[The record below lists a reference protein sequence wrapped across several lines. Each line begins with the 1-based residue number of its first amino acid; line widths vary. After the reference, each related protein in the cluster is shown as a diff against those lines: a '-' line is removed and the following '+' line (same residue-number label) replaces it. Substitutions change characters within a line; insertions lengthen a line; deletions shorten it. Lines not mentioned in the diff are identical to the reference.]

1 MANELLNNAKKLVL
15 NKHLLCITTW
25 QKTVQ
30 KGFLFLKKL
39 WGKMSWCHKLSRLGD
54 SFLPSGQSLPWY
66 PAWQGYRCDSRIF
79 YKVCLWKRILGAENY
94 KVAYLTIQIPLP
106 RKLVFPSPKGSKLQ
120 MLFLPLM
127 VSRGL
132 WLVHSLLHSRLH
144 LRPLGN
150 WSALF
155 RQ

>member
-1 MANELLNNAKKLVL
+1 M
-15 NKHLLCITTW
+15 
-25 QKTVQ
+25 
-30 KGFLFLKKL
+30 
-39 WGKMSWCHKLSRLGD
+39 
-54 SFLPSGQSLPWY
+54 
-66 PAWQGYRCDSRIF
+66 
-79 YKVCLWKRILGAENY
+79 
-94 KVAYLTIQIPLP
+94 AYLTIQIPLP

-127 VSRGL
+127 VARGL

-155 RQ
+155 RQQKRKVQRGTQRHHQLILTDLLPEVTSYPQGLAASLMEIRNARLGRPDGPFRPRHSVTGIQRHFVEKGGMCLLRHQSSKMCKVLL